1 MKDVI
6 VGIGAIFLAFIIGVI
21 SFSLIFG
28 GIIIVLGLIWAIPT
42 MLLWDWLM
50 PELFGLSTITIWQAW
65 GLNIL
70 AGIFF
75 KNKEQG
81 KIIKETSTTKK
92 KPFLF
97 S

>member
-1 MKDVI
+1 MKELMVNI
-6 VGIGAIFLAFIIGVI
+6 IAFFVGVFVVFLT
-21 SFSLIFG
+21 FG
-28 GIIIVLGLIWAIPT
+28 GIIILMGLLWAIPT

-75 KNKEQG
+75 KNQKSNNG
-81 KIIKETSTTKK
+81 TNKTTKK
-92 KPFLF
+92 KILLD
-97 S
+97 

>member
-1 MKDVI
+1 MSD
-6 VGIGAIFLAFIIGVI
+6 FLTTIIAFFIGVFI
-21 SFSLIFG
+21 LFIGFAA
-28 GIIIVLGLIWAIPT
+28 IIVLMGLLWALPT

-75 KNKEQG
+75 KSKTNTPNKES
-81 KIIKETSTTKK
+81 KDPKK
-92 KPFLF
+92 KSIIFG
-97 S
+97 